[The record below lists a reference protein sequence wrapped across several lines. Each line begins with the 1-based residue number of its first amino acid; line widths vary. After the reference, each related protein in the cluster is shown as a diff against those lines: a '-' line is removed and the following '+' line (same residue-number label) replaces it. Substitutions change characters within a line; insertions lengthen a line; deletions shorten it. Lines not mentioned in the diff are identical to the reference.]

1 MEITVRSFLYFASIL
16 SLGLIS
22 PIETYTSIH
31 VGTDHFDTEQPM
43 ISFGIQH
50 HIDNVSLFLE
60 HQSSPW
66 TLKDN
71 GLNHIGVKYN
81 FDNNFYIGSSKKIDD
96 EGFLVLGGY
105 EKQNFFIEYSYDR
118 IYSGLKFSF

>member
-1 MEITVRSFLYFASIL
+1 MTINSWIYFLSTL
-16 SLGLIS
+16 SLGIFT
-22 PIETYTSIH
+22 PVDTYTSIH
-31 VGTDHFDTEQPM
+31 IGTDSFDSEQPM
-43 ISFGIQH
+43 
-50 HIDNVSLFLE
+50 VSLGIEYDVNKFQLFFE

-118 IYSGLKFSF
+118 IYSGLKFTF

>member
-1 MEITVRSFLYFASIL
+1 MEITSTSFLYLVSNFL
-16 SLGLIS
+16 LGVHS

-31 VGTDHFDTEQPM
+31 MGTDLVDTEQPM
-43 ISFGIQH
+43 ISFGMQH

>member
-1 MEITVRSFLYFASIL
+1 MEITSTSFLYLVSNFL
-16 SLGLIS
+16 LGVHS
-22 PIETYTSIH
+22 PIETYTSVH
-31 VGTDHFDTEQPM
+31 MGTDLVDTEQPM
-43 ISFGIQH
+43 ISFGMQH
-50 HIDNVSLFLE
+50 HIDNVSFFLE

-81 FDNNFYIGSSKKIDD
+81 FDNNFYVGSSKKIDT

-105 EKQNFFIEYSYDR
+105 EKQNFFIEYSDDR